1 MLSLILLFNNRVKT
15 TNDYHSL
22 LSKFLF
28 PFCCI
33 DGTILEVL
41 QETISDLTEEEI
53 KFIPTITTNH
63 LLMFCTE
70 AARIPVTGFDPSSS
84 ISFVH
89 DESKIVPS
97 AQTCSNVLYLYVN
110 ETSINSPIH
119 RFIVAALM
127 NGGLFSKI

>member
-1 MLSLILLFNNRVKT
+1 MEQSWKC
-15 TNDYHSL
+15 Y
-22 LSKFLF
+22 KK
-28 PFCCI
+28 P
-33 DGTILEVL
+33 
-41 QETISDLTEEEI
+41 
-53 KFIPTITTNH
+53 
-63 LLMFCTE
+63 CTG
-70 AARIPVTGFDPSSS
+70 AARIPVTGFDPVPS

-89 DESKIVPS
+89 DESKIVPC